1 LIVSATLGLKNKLSI
16 VANYESDKIS
26 KIYVTDGNSSIK
38 MINLSNK
45 HNTTKSE
52 PITDPYYFDIIPEA
66 VLFPIQ
72 LNTLTSGTLPAGAVQ
87 YCF

>member
-1 LIVSATLGLKNKLSI
+1 
-16 VANYESDKIS
+16 
-26 KIYVTDGNSSIK
+26 

-45 HNTTKSE
+45 YNTTKSE

-72 LNTLTSGTLPAGAVQ
+72 LNTLTSGTLPSGSVQ